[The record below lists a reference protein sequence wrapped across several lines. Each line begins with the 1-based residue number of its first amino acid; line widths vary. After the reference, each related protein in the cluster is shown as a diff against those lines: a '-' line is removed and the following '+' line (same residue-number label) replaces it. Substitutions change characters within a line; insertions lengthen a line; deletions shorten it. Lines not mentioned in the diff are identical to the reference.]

1 MCFKDPGERS
11 HHRQVAALT
20 AAALLTCASA
30 WANPQ
35 SEPSAGSGR
44 ESAVWAPKELN
55 FVYQGFTTKY
65 SCDGLQDKM
74 KRVLIKLG
82 ARPDIQVRGFGCT
95 RLVGPDPFAGVK
107 IKMNVL
113 QPGVLQP
120 AGKQGGQGVP
130 AHWKLVDLLAD
141 LDDRDPVDAAG
152 DCELVEQIKQKVL
165 PLFATRNVDYSATCV
180 PRQLLVGAT
189 RLKAEVLVADQIAAA
204 DSAAR

>member
-1 MCFKDPGERS
+1 MSFKNPGERS
-11 HHRQVAALT
+11 VPRQVAGLAAVAVLT
-20 AAALLTCASA
+20 GASA

-55 FVYQGFTTKY
+55 FVYQGFTTNY

-74 KRVLIKLG
+74 KRVLLKLG
-82 ARPDIQVRGFGCT
+82 ARADIQVRGFGCT
-95 RLVGPDPFAGVK
+95 RLVGPDPFAGVR
-107 IKMNVL
+107 IRMNVL
-113 QPGVLQP
+113 QT
-120 AGKQGGQGVP
+120 AGKQGGQAVP
-130 AHWKLVDLLAD
+130 AHWKVVDLLAD

>member
-1 MCFKDPGERS
+1 MRFQNPGERS
-11 HHRQVAALT
+11 VHRQVATLT
-20 AAALLTCASA
+20 AVAVLTCASA

-35 SEPSAGSGR
+35 SDASVGSGR

-74 KRVLIKLG
+74 RNVLIKLG
-82 ARPDIQVRGFGCT
+82 ARHDIQVRSWGCT
-95 RLVGPDPFAGVK
+95 RLGRPDLFPGVR

-113 QPGVLQP
+113 QP
-120 AGKQGGQGVP
+120 AGKQSGQTVP
-130 AHWKLVDLLAD
+130 AHWKMVDFLA
-141 LDDRDPVDAAG
+141 DRDPVDAAG

-165 PLFATRNVDYSATCV
+165 PLFATRHVDYSSTCE
-180 PRQLLVGAT
+180 RHHLLVGAT